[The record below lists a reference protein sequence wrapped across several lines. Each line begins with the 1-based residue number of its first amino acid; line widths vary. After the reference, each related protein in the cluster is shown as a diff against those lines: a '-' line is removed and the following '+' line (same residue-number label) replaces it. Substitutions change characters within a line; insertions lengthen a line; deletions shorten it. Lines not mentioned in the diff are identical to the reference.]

1 MKNRSN
7 SYVANRKNA
16 SRGER
21 GETLVETMIASLLL
35 GIGLLTVMGALS
47 AVATK
52 QNWNQGD
59 RGTRTTE
66 YAQDKME
73 QLLALSFS
81 DGASNT
87 AAYPT
92 QSTGGTGLGGVM
104 AGSSTSGGVV
114 AGSPVTGYVDYM
126 NSDGDLQTSSV
137 GALYI
142 RQWRISTNAAGNLK
156 TITVVARALGSSD
169 AAAEPSTTLVAMKS
183 NQ

>member
-7 SYVANRKNA
+7 RYVANRKTT

-21 GETLVETMIASLLL
+21 GETLVETMLSSLIL
-35 GIGLLTVMGALS
+35 GIGILTVVGALS
-47 AVATK
+47 AVGTK

-81 DGASNT
+81 DAASNT
-87 AAYPT
+87 AVYPT

-114 AGSPVTGYVDYM
+114 AGSPVTGYVDYL
-126 NSDGDLQTSSV
+126 NSAGSLQTSST
-137 GALYI
+137 GALYV
-142 RQWRISTNAAGNLK
+142 RQWSISTNAAGNLK
-156 TITVVARALGSSD
+156 TITVMARALGSSAGD
-169 AAAEPSTTLVAMKS
+169 SEPSTTLVAMKS

>member
-1 MKNRSN
+1 MKNRFR
-7 SYVANRKNA
+7 YVTTRNV

-21 GETLVETMIASLLL
+21 GETLVETMIASLILC
-35 GIGLLTVMGALS
+35 IGLLTVMGALS

-66 YAQDKME
+66 YGQDKME

-92 QSTGGTGLGGVM
+92 QSTGGLGLGGVM

-114 AGSPVTGYVDYM
+114 AGSPVTGYVDYL
-126 NSDGDLQTSSV
+126 NSAGDLQTSSI
-137 GALYI
+137 GALYV
-142 RQWRISTNAAGNLK
+142 RQWSISTNAAGNLK
-156 TITVVARALGSSD
+156 TITVVARAVGSSHG
-169 AAAEPSTTLVAMKS
+169 ASEPSTTLVAMKS